1 MPAIRA
7 TGRTQRLVLGF
18 FAFVW
23 LAFVMILLAAPEIYD
38 SALTLG
44 SGDHHLA
51 DIAFL
56 MLLSALIALLVV
68 GVIKRWRW
76 VFWPIFLLRELHLDP
91 FLFGIVR
98 VIASGL
104 QLVNVLPSAGP
115 TWYSGFQGVIGVV
128 QFLIALAMISGYR
141 KGGLWGEF

>member
-44 SGDHHLA
+44 SGDHHVA

-76 VFWPIFLLRELHLDP
+76 VFWLIVVA